1 MVPHLNNE
9 RPLPPPAQADR
20 RRRTVLVPPPPGR
33 PACGHGLNHGGRGE
47 GGGGWADIEEAVLNV
62 VDISDEAFKGE
73 SYTLYVKGYPFIMS
87 LLRVRFTP

>member
-1 MVPHLNNE
+1 MP
-9 RPLPPPAQADR
+9 PPPAQADR

-47 GGGGWADIEEAVLNV
+47 GGWADRKEAVPNV
-62 VDISDEAFKGE
+62 VGISHEVFKGE
-73 SYTLYVKGYPFIMS
+73 SYTLYVKGYPFIMP